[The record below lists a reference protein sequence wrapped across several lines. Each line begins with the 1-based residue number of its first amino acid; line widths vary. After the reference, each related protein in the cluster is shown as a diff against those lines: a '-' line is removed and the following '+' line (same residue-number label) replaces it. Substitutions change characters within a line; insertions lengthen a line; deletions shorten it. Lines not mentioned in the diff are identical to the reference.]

1 MDPPPPTRGANPHHE
16 RGPLTVLP
24 KDFVY
29 GALFG
34 PYAVL
39 ETHIA
44 PFLDQLCVL
53 EQQKKYCD
61 GPFKSGSKTVC
72 IANVPG
78 NISFNILQQTI
89 TMDFNNFCWGDLFS
103 SIFLI
108 IIHAAS

>member
-16 RGPLTVLP
+16 RGPLTILP

-34 PYAVL
+34 PYVVL

-53 EQQKKYCD
+53 EQQKNIVTV
-61 GPFKSGSKTVC
+61 PLRVVPNSVHSKCTRKHK
-72 IANVPG
+72 
-78 NISFNILQQTI
+78 L
-89 TMDFNNFCWGDLFS
+89 
-103 SIFLI
+103 
-108 IIHAAS
+108 